1 MINELVNKML
11 SLTLKM
17 QESILLDIEDIK
29 QAKHENLLERNDEKE
44 EMINEIAKL
53 KSQLNEQLILA
64 MKNGEDVNKYR
75 DDVDNLE
82 SELKKL
88 YGLNS
93 ELAAIV
99 LPVQQMYKDIVDEL
113 TEKNGGVLFDVKA

>member
-29 QAKHENLLERNDEKE
+29 QAKHENLLDRNEEKE
-44 EMINEIAKL
+44 QMINEIAQL
-53 KSQLNEQLILA
+53 KSQLNEQLILT

-75 DDVDNLE
+75 AEVDNLE

-88 YGLNS
+88 YSLNS

-99 LPVQQMYKDIVDEL
+99 LPVQQMYKDIVDDL

>member
-75 DDVDNLE
+75 DEVDNLE

>member
-75 DDVDNLE
+75 DEVDNLE
-82 SELKKL
+82 SELKN
-88 YGLNS
+88 YM
-93 ELAAIV
+93 V
-99 LPVQQMYKDIVDEL
+99 
-113 TEKNGGVLFDVKA
+113 

>member
-1 MINELVNKML
+1 MKNELINKML

-29 QAKHENLLERNDEKE
+29 QAKHENLLDRNDEKE
-44 EMINEIAKL
+44 EMINEISNL

-75 DDVDNLE
+75 DEVDHLE

-88 YGLNS
+88 YSLNS